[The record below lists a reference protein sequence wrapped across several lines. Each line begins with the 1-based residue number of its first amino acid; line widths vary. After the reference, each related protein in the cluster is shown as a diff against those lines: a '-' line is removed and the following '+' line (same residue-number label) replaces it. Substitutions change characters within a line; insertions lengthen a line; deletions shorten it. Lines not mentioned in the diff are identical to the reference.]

1 MVEHSSDDKRP
12 DNYAD
17 IPYKI
22 DESDPE
28 IRQKVRIVV
37 GELYYRQF
45 FILWGLT
52 FAFYILVV
60 GRDLLSASDDVALWL
75 HISNSSVLGLLL
87 VVLGLEKM
95 GKFGAHNIYLT
106 PIPIGIAMV
115 INVYL
120 HVVLTGNV
128 DYIARGLL
136 VIMAFS
142 VVAMLPW
149 IFWTLTGFAT
159 IAHIGISYSML
170 GSESTTMIGVGI
182 GAMMVSYGGFAV
194 RYNSILEQARLNHLN
209 QRRAEKLEQLAKAK
223 DEFIANMSHELRTP
237 LTGLMGMVDLLDK
250 ANLASEERHYLNT
263 AKSSAETLRAVIDDV
278 LNLSKLG
285 AGKLKLQLGP
295 FELGKLL
302 SEVAEMMA
310 VGAKEKG
317 IALALKL
324 PGDPFP
330 PVVADQGRIRQILF
344 NLLGNAVK
352 FTDQGQVVFSAQSLA
367 TDANSI
373 TIRLS
378 VEDTGPGIAPENLE
392 RLFKRFEQVD
402 SSSTREKAG
411 TGLGLA
417 ICTELAELMD
427 SKIQVESTV
436 GSGSTFWFD
445 LTVALAEPS
454 QTVQAKKP
462 AQEVSQEDLA
472 AHALNI
478 LIAEDNPVN
487 QMLIRKL
494 VTKENW
500 QPKFVDDGQKAVEAA
515 ANQQFDLIL
524 MDIQM
529 PIMNGEA
536 AAVAIKQSD
545 GPNSKTPII
554 ALTANCMPE
563 DVERY
568 LSIGMVD
575 SIAKPIKFDQFYK
588 TIVQHIT
595 D

>member
-1 MVEHSSDDKRP
+1 MVDYSSDIKGP

-17 IPYKI
+17 IPYQI
-22 DESDPE
+22 DEADPDV
-28 IRQKVRIVV
+28 RKKVRLVV

-52 FAFYILVV
+52 FAYYLLVV
-60 GRDLLSASDDVALWL
+60 GRDALSGLGEVAVWL
-75 HISNSSVLGLLL
+75 HLSNASVLGFLLI
-87 VVLGLEKM
+87 VYALEKI
-95 GKFGAHNIYLT
+95 GKIGAWNIYLA
-106 PIPIGIAMV
+106 PIPIAIAMV

-120 HVVLTGNV
+120 HVILTN
-128 DYIARGLL
+128 DPNYIARGLL

-142 VVAMLPW
+142 VVSMLPW
-149 IFWTLTGFAT
+149 VFWFLTGFAT
-159 IAHIGISYSML
+159 ISHICISYEVL
-170 GSESTTMIGVGI
+170 GDQSVTMIGVGI
-182 GAMMVSYGGFAV
+182 GAMMVSYGGFVV
-194 RYNSILEQARLNHLN
+194 RYNSIREQARLNLLN
-209 QRRAEKLEQLAKAK
+209 QERAEKLAQLARAK

-250 ANLASEERHYLNT
+250 ADLRTEERHFLNT
-263 AKSSAETLRAVIDDV
+263 AKSSAETLRVVIDDV
-278 LNLSKLG
+278 LSLSKLG
-285 AGKLKLQLGP
+285 AGKLKLKLAPFDLGA
-295 FELGKLL
+295 LL

-310 VGAKEKG
+310 VGAKDKG

-324 PGDPFP
+324 PAEPMP
-330 PVVADQGRIRQILF
+330 TVIADQGRIRQMLF

-352 FTDQGQVVFSAQSLA
+352 FTDEGQVILSAKTVESH
-367 TDANSI
+367 DSSI

-378 VEDTGPGIAPENLE
+378 VEDTGSGIAPENVE
-392 RLFKRFEQVD
+392 RLFERFEQVD
-402 SSSTREKAG
+402 SSSTRQKAG

-445 LTVALAEPS
+445 LTLAVADTAPAAQPNKSEH
-454 QTVQAKKP
+454 TVDAK
-462 AQEVSQEDLA
+462 DLFA
-472 AHALNI
+472 RKLDI

-494 VTKENW
+494 VNKENW
-500 QPKFVDDGQKAVEAA
+500 KTIFVDDGRKAVEAA
-515 ANQQFDLIL
+515 ASQQFDLIL

-536 AAVAIKQSD
+536 ATLAIKEAE
-545 GPNSKTPII
+545 GPNTQTPII

-563 DVERY
+563 DVDRY
-568 LSIGMVD
+568 LSIGMAD

-588 TIVQHIT
+588 TIVHNLS

>member
-1 MVEHSSDDKRP
+1 MVEHSSDKKGP

-17 IPYKI
+17 IPYQI
-22 DESDPE
+22 DESDPDVRTK
-28 IRQKVRIVV
+28 IRLVI

-45 FILWGLT
+45 FILWALT
-52 FAFYILVV
+52 FAYYLLVV
-60 GRDLLSASDDVALWL
+60 GRDALSAPSDVAIWL
-75 HISNSSVLGLLL
+75 HLSNVSVLGFLS
-87 VVLGLEKM
+87 VVYVFEKM
-95 GKFGAHNIYLT
+95 GKIGAWNIYLA
-106 PIPIGIAMV
+106 PIPIAIAMV

-120 HVVLTGNV
+120 HVILTN
-128 DYIARGLL
+128 DANYIARGLL

-142 VVAMLPW
+142 VVSMLPW
-149 IFWTLTGFAT
+149 VFWLLTGFAT
-159 IAHIGISYSML
+159 ISHIWISYEVL
-170 GSESTTMIGVGI
+170 GSESVTMIGVGI
-182 GAMMVSYGGFAV
+182 GAMMVSYGGFVV
-194 RYNSILEQARLNHLN
+194 RYNSIREQARLNLLN
-209 QRRAEKLEQLAKAK
+209 QARAEKLEQLARAK

-250 ANLASEERHYLNT
+250 ADLRKEERHYLNT
-263 AKSSAETLRAVIDDV
+263 AKTSAETLRVVIDDV
-278 LNLSKLG
+278 LSLSKLG
-285 AGKLKLQLGP
+285 AGKLKLKLAP
-295 FELGKLL
+295 FELGSLL
-302 SEVAEMMA
+302 SEIAEMMA
-310 VGAKEKG
+310 VGAKDKG

-324 PGDPFP
+324 PGEPFP
-330 PVVADQGRIRQILF
+330 PVIADQGRIRQILF

-352 FTDQGQVVFSAQSLA
+352 FTDRGQVVLSVKIIEPHGESV
-367 TDANSI
+367 TV
-373 TIRLS
+373 RLS
-378 VEDTGPGIAPENLE
+378 VEDTGPGIAPEHLE
-392 RLFKRFEQVD
+392 RLFQRFEQVD
-402 SSSTREKAG
+402 SSSTRQKSG

-436 GSGSTFWFD
+436 GSGSVFWFD
-445 LTVALAEPS
+445 LTLAVADVAES
-454 QTVQAKKP
+454 AQTSRSEKHLD
-462 AQEVSQEDLA
+462 EEELFSRDLS
-472 AHALNI
+472 I

-500 QPKFVDDGQKAVEAA
+500 RTTFVDDGQKAVEAA
-515 ANQQFDLIL
+515 ANQHFDLIL

-536 AAVAIKQSD
+536 ATLAIKEAD
-545 GPNSKTPII
+545 GPNAVTPIV

-568 LSIGMVD
+568 LSIGMAD

-588 TIVQHIT
+588 TIVQNLP

>member
-1 MVEHSSDDKRP
+1 MIEHSSDKTRP

-17 IPYKI
+17 IPYQI
-22 DESDPE
+22 DESDPDV
-28 IRQKVRIVV
+28 RQKIRLVV

-45 FILWGLT
+45 FILWALT
-52 FAFYILVV
+52 FTYYLLVV
-60 GRDLLSASDDVALWL
+60 ARDAISAPSDVAAWL
-75 HISNSSVLGLLL
+75 HLSNGSVLGFLLL
-87 VVLGLEKM
+87 VYAFE
-95 GKFGAHNIYLT
+95 KFGKIGARNIYLA
-106 PIPIGIAMV
+106 PIPIAMAMV
-115 INVYL
+115 VNVYL
-120 HVVLTGNV
+120 HVILTN
-128 DYIARGLL
+128 DPNYIARGLL

-142 VVAMLPW
+142 VVSMLPW
-149 IFWTLTGFAT
+149 VFWLLTGFAT
-159 IAHIGISYSML
+159 ISHICISYEVL
-170 GSESTTMIGVGI
+170 GSESVTMIGVGI
-182 GAMMVSYGGFAV
+182 GAMMVSFGGFIV
-194 RYNSILEQARLNHLN
+194 RYNSIREQARLNLLN
-209 QRRAEKLEQLAKAK
+209 QARAEKLEKLARAK

-237 LTGLMGMVDLLDK
+237 LTGLMGMVDLLDNADLRK
-250 ANLASEERHYLNT
+250 EERHFLNT
-263 AKSSAETLRAVIDDV
+263 AKTSAETLRVVIDDV

-285 AGKLKLQLGP
+285 AGKLKLKLGP
-295 FELGKLL
+295 FDLGSLL

-310 VGAKEKG
+310 VGAKDKG

-324 PGDPFP
+324 PGEPLP
-330 PVVADQGRIRQILF
+330 PVIADQGRIRQILF

-352 FTDQGQVVFSAQSLA
+352 FTDQGQVILSAKAVETASDSV
-367 TDANSI
+367 TV
-373 TIRLS
+373 RLS

-392 RLFKRFEQVD
+392 RLFQRFEQVD

-417 ICTELAELMD
+417 ICTELAQLMD

-436 GSGSTFWFD
+436 GSGSRFWFD
-445 LTVALAEPS
+445 LTLAIAETTPD
-454 QTVQAKKP
+454 VQSRDAAKEGQQDKLS
-462 AQEVSQEDLA
+462 ARE
-472 AHALNI
+472 LNI

-494 VTKENW
+494 VANENW
-500 QPKFVDDGQKAVEAA
+500 RTTFVDDGQKAVDAA

-536 AAVAIKQSD
+536 ATVAIKQAD
-545 GPNSKTPII
+545 NPNAKTPIV

-568 LSIGMVD
+568 LSIGMAD

-588 TIVQHIT
+588 TIVQNLP

>member
-1 MVEHSSDDKRP
+1 MVEHSSDKKRP

-17 IPYKI
+17 IPYTI
-22 DESDPE
+22 DESDPDV
-28 IRQKVRIVV
+28 RKKVRLVV

-45 FILWGLT
+45 FILWALT
-52 FAFYILVV
+52 FAYYLLVV
-60 GRDLLSASDDVALWL
+60 GRDAISAPSEVAVWL
-75 HISNSSVLGLLL
+75 HLSNGSVLGFLLL
-87 VVLGLEKM
+87 VYALEKM
-95 GKFGAHNIYLT
+95 GKIGAWNIYLA
-106 PIPIGIAMV
+106 PIPIAMAMV

-120 HVVLTGNV
+120 HVILTN
-128 DYIARGLL
+128 DPNYIARGLL

-142 VVAMLPW
+142 VVSMLPW
-149 IFWTLTGFAT
+149 VFWLLTGFAT
-159 IAHIGISYSML
+159 ISHVCISYEVL
-170 GSESTTMIGVGI
+170 GAESVTMIGVGV
-182 GAMMVSYGGFAV
+182 GAMMVSYGGFVV
-194 RYNSILEQARLNHLN
+194 RYNSIREQARLNLLN
-209 QRRAEKLEQLAKAK
+209 QERAEKLEQLARAK

-237 LTGLMGMVDLLDK
+237 LTGLMGMVDLLDN
-250 ANLASEERHYLNT
+250 ADLRSEERHYLNT
-263 AKSSAETLRAVIDDV
+263 AKTSAETLRVVIDDV
-278 LNLSKLG
+278 LSLSKLG
-285 AGKLKLQLGP
+285 AGKLKLKLGP

-324 PGDPFP
+324 PAEPVP
-330 PVVADQGRIRQILF
+330 SVVADQGRIRQILF

-352 FTDQGQVVFSAQSLA
+352 FTDRGQIVLSARVLEASG
-367 TDANSI
+367 DSS

-392 RLFKRFEQVD
+392 RLFRRFEQVD

-454 QTVQAKKP
+454 NQMESTP
-462 AQEVSQEDLA
+462 PTQEVNQEEVA

-500 QPKFVDDGQKAVEAA
+500 QSKFVDDGQKAVEAA

-545 GPNSKTPII
+545 GLNSKTPII

-588 TIVQHIT
+588 TIVQNIPG
-595 D
+595 